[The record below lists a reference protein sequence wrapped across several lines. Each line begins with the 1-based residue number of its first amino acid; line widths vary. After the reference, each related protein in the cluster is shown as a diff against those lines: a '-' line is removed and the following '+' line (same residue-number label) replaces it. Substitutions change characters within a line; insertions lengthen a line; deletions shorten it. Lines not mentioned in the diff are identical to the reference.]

1 MKFFGHGH
9 EIFKVS
15 FRTTRHES
23 TGHEFFIV
31 DMIFGGLVIKHH
43 TCGHEIGGFF
53 SNLTNIEMKQAICV
67 IVFSSNLLQ
76 KH

>member
-1 MKFFGHGH
+1 
-9 EIFKVS
+9 VS
-15 FRTTRHES
+15 FCATRHEL
-23 TGHEFFIV
+23 TRHDFV
-31 DMIFGGLVIKHH
+31 MVVMIFGSLVTKHH